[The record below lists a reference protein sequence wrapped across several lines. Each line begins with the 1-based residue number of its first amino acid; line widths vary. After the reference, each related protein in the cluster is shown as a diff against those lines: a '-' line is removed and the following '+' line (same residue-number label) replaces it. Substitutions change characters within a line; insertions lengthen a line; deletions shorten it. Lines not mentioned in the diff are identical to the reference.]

1 MTGREQY
8 RSGLLKVWPPQTRL
22 TVSEFSDQEIIIT
35 SGPKAG
41 TKWRTDFVPYQR
53 GFLDAFHGGD
63 GIEFAVM
70 MCSAQV
76 GKTAACVNIVAYHIV
91 HQPCPILVV
100 EPTVKPMAEDF
111 GRNRINTII
120 NASPALKA
128 TVSPEKSKTSANTIL
143 SKTFKGGSLGIV
155 GANSAASLAAV
166 TVRLL
171 LLDEID
177 RYPLEVKG
185 EGATIQVALRRTMTY
200 RGHRRIVMCSTPTL
214 DGAPIDAWFKRGD
227 QRRFHVPCPECR
239 KPFVYEWKQVRWIDS
254 EPWTARIHC
263 PHCDYGLDD
272 ADRVAMLDMGEWVAS
287 NPDRREK
294 NIASFHMWEAYSPFS
309 SLAEIVGNFIAARE
323 TQKSGDPSEMH
334 TWQNTV
340 LGEPIAEDAGEGIDA
355 AEVLSRREVYAE
367 EVPARALYLTLGID
381 TQDDRI
387 EIKVWGYG
395 LKEES
400 WLVGHFVLD
409 GDTSQ
414 QPVWDELAAFL
425 DRKYRHESGRAMLFG
440 AAAIDSAGHRTNEV
454 YAFVRKYGFRKVY
467 AIIGRAGD
475 IPIVSLPTKKRR
487 KPNTPKL
494 ALYTVGVDALKA
506 LFYGRLRLTAPGPG
520 YVHLP
525 VEDWCGLDFAD
536 QLTAERLVTKMSR
549 GRPVKFWKKIRPRN
563 EALDCT
569 IYGLW
574 ALRLANPNLVD
585 LADAME
591 RAIGEPG
598 PDRRHPAADPKK
610 QWIPRKRNDWLKG
623 RRA

>member
-1 MTGREQY
+1 MRPITAY
-8 RSGLLKVWPPQTRL
+8 VSKLLRGFAPPPRL
-22 TVSEFSDQEIIIT
+22 TVSEFADRELVVT
-35 SGPKAG
+35 SGPLAG
-41 TKWRTDFVPYQR
+41 SRWNTSFAEYQR
-53 GFLDAFHGGD
+53 GILDIFSES
-63 GIEFAVM
+63 GIEYVALE
-70 MCSAQV
+70 CSSQV
-76 GKTAACVNIVAYHIV
+76 GKTSICVAIVCYHVSSDPCDTLIV
-91 HQPCPILVV
+91 Q
-100 EPTVKPMAEDF
+100 PTVKPMGEDF
-111 GRNRINTII
+111 GKNRLNTII
-120 NASPALKA
+120 DASPALREA
-128 TVSPEKSKTSANTIL
+128 FGALKSKDSSNTIL
-143 SKTFKGGSLGIV
+143 SKTFGSHFLAIG
-155 GANSAASLAAV
+155 GANSAASLAARA
-166 TVRLL
+166 VRLL
-171 LLDEID
+171 LLDEIE
-177 RYPLEVKG
+177 RYPPELPG
-185 EGATIQVALRRTMTY
+185 EGNTLQIAMRRTMTY
-200 RGHRRIVMCSTPTL
+200 RGRRRIVLSSTPTL
-214 DGAPIDAWFKRGD
+214 AGGPIDTWFKRGD
-227 QRRFHVPCPECR
+227 QRYFNVPCPECGVL
-239 KPFVYEWKQVRWIDS
+239 FAYEWKQVRWTDGDAS
-254 EPWTARIHC
+254 TARIHC
-263 PHCDYGLDD
+263 PHCNYGLDD
-272 ADRVAMLDMGEWVAS
+272 ADRVDMVASGEWVAT

-294 NIASFHMWEAYSPFS
+294 NIASFHLWEAYSPLA
-309 SLAEIVGNFIAARE
+309 SLSEIVSTFMTARE
-323 TQKSGDPSEMH
+323 AQKAGDQTLMH
-334 TWQNTV
+334 TFENTV
-340 LGEPIAEDAGEGIDA
+340 LGEPIPEDAGEGIDA

-598 PDRRHPAADPKK
+598 PDRRRPAADRKK